1 MMRLTTTIPLALAV
15 LVLGVGC
22 GEAGD
27 SEVSGAASSFGYQN
41 PIFQNTFLITA
52 DTVKKSGGS
61 DVTAHPEAPTFNW
74 QSTHYKHVIVAV
86 FNEPLNI
93 KDNVIQN
100 TDRMVWM
107 WHSGLKAG
115 KEGLVEWDDGL
126 ADPVTDKPAVDLGSG
141 TFYWA
146 VWALDL
152 HGTPALSSIEHK
164 HVVQ

>member
-1 MMRLTTTIPLALAV
+1 MRWTNPIPLALAV
-15 LVLGVGC
+15 LLLAGAC
-22 GEAGD
+22 GEAGAD
-27 SEVSGAASSFGYQN
+27 MAGAAATSFGYQN

-52 DTVKKSGGS
+52 DTVKTSGGS
-61 DVTAHPEAPTFNW
+61 SNTAHPKSPTFNW
-74 QSTHYKHVIVAV
+74 QATHYKHVIVAV
-86 FNEPLNI
+86 FNEPMNI

-126 ADPVTDKPAVDLGSG
+126 ADPVTDKPAVNLGPG
-141 TFYWA
+141 TYYWA

-152 HGTPALSSIEHK
+152 HGTPALSSIEHS